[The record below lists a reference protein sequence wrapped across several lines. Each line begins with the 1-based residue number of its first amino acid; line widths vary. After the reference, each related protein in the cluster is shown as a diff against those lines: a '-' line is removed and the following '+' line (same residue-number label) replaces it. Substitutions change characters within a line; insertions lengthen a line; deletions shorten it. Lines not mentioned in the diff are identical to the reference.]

1 MEINKC
7 KELFNLHN
15 NYTYKDLEYSYNR
28 LLLKYHKDNNNDVNF
43 YENLKNNYN
52 ILLCNLNNIEDNFKQ
67 NINNNI
73 KQNINN
79 NIIRDLDNFDIYKNQ
94 IQSTNNYLDKKNIYK
109 KENNYATEFYYIDPI
124 NIELFITYEE
134 AYMGCSK
141 PITIQRIVNNY
152 GAINK
157 EIENYYLKIS
167 KGIDD
172 NEIITISN
180 KGNCHNNNYGDVK
193 VIIKLQN
200 HNLFNRKGL
209 DIYFE
214 KNISLKESLL
224 GFSFDLIF
232 LNNKKY
238 KINNDKILL
247 NKQITIKN
255 LGFLRDN
262 FNGNLI
268 INFNII
274 FPQNLTEIQKEKLNQ
289 IL

>member
-7 KELFNLHN
+7 KELFNLN
-15 NYTYKDLEYSYNR
+15 DNYTYNELQYNYNR
-28 LLLKYHKDNNNDVNF
+28 LILKYHKDNNNDINF

-52 ILLCNLNNIEDNFKQ
+52 ILLCNLNNLQ
-67 NINNNI
+67 NNNISTINNNNI
-73 KQNINN
+73 KN
-79 NIIRDLDNFDIYKNQ
+79 LDNYKNQ
-94 IQSTNNYLDKKNIYK
+94 IQPVNNYINKKDIYE
-109 KENNYATEFYYIDPI
+109 KENNYTTEYYYIDPI
-124 NIELFITYEE
+124 NIELIINFED
-134 AYMGCSK
+134 AYIGCSK

-152 GAINK
+152 SVINK
-157 EIENYYLKIS
+157 EIENYYLKIP
-167 KGIDD
+167 KGVDD
-172 NEIITISN
+172 NEIIIIPK

-200 HNLFNRKGL
+200 HNLFKRNGL
-209 DIYFE
+209 DLYFE

-224 GFSFDLIF
+224 GFSFDLVF

-255 LGFLRDN
+255 LGFIRDD

-274 FPQNLTEIQKEKLNQ
+274 FPENLTQIQKERLSE

>member
-7 KELFNLHN
+7 KHLFNLNN
-15 NYTYKDLEYSYNR
+15 NYTYNELQNNYNR
-28 LLLKYHKDNNNDVNF
+28 LLLKYHKDNNNDINF

-52 ILLCNLNNIEDNFKQ
+52 ILLCNLNNLQNKEQEQQKGQVKKFIDN
-67 NINNNI
+67 
-73 KQNINN
+73 
-79 NIIRDLDNFDIYKNQ
+79 YKNQ
-94 IQSTNNYLDKKNIYK
+94 IQTANNFIEKNIYE
-109 KENNYATEFYYIDPI
+109 KENNYNAEYYYIDPI
-124 NIELFITYEE
+124 NIELNINFED
-134 AYMGCSK
+134 AYVGCSK

-152 GAINK
+152 SVINK
-157 EIENYYLKIS
+157 EIENYYLKIP

-172 NEIITISN
+172 NEIITISK

-200 HNLFNRKGL
+200 HYLFKRTGL
-209 DIYFE
+209 DLYFE

-224 GFSFDLIF
+224 GFSFDLMF

-255 LGFLRDN
+255 LGFIRDD

-274 FPQNLTEIQKEKLNQ
+274 FPENLTEIQKEKLNE

>member
-7 KELFNLHN
+7 KELFNLN
-15 NYTYKDLEYSYNR
+15 DNYTYNELQYNYNR
-28 LLLKYHKDNNNDVNF
+28 LILKYHKDNNNDINF

-52 ILLCNLNNIEDNFKQ
+52 ILLCNLNNLQ
-67 NINNNI
+67 NNNISTINNNNI
-73 KQNINN
+73 KN
-79 NIIRDLDNFDIYKNQ
+79 LDNYKNQ
-94 IQSTNNYLDKKNIYK
+94 IQPVNNYINKKDIYE
-109 KENNYATEFYYIDPI
+109 KENNYTTEYYYIDPI
-124 NIELFITYEE
+124 NIELIINFED
-134 AYMGCSK
+134 AYIGCSK

-152 GAINK
+152 SVINK
-157 EIENYYLKIS
+157 EIENYYLKIP
-167 KGIDD
+167 KGVDD
-172 NEIITISN
+172 NEIIIIPK

-193 VIIKLQN
+193 VIVKLQN
-200 HNLFNRKGL
+200 HNLFKRNGL
-209 DIYFE
+209 DLYFE

-224 GFSFDLIF
+224 GFSFDLVF

-255 LGFLRDN
+255 LGFIRDD

-274 FPQNLTEIQKEKLNQ
+274 FPENLTQIQKERLSE

>member
-7 KELFNLHN
+7 KELFNLN
-15 NYTYKDLEYSYNR
+15 DNYTYNELQYNYNR
-28 LLLKYHKDNNNDVNF
+28 LILKYHKDNNNDINF

-52 ILLCNLNNIEDNFKQ
+52 ILLCNLNNLQ
-67 NINNNI
+67 NNNISTINNNNI
-73 KQNINN
+73 KN
-79 NIIRDLDNFDIYKNQ
+79 LDNYKNQ
-94 IQSTNNYLDKKNIYK
+94 IQPVNNYINKKDIYE
-109 KENNYATEFYYIDPI
+109 KENNYTTEYYYIDPI
-124 NIELFITYEE
+124 NIELIINFED
-134 AYMGCSK
+134 AYIGCSK

-152 GAINK
+152 SVINK
-157 EIENYYLKIS
+157 EIENYYLKIP
-167 KGIDD
+167 KGVDD
-172 NEIITISN
+172 NEIIIIPK
-180 KGNCHNNNYGDVK
+180 KGNCHNNNYGDIK

-200 HNLFNRKGL
+200 HNLFKRNGL
-209 DIYFE
+209 DLYFE

-224 GFSFDLIF
+224 GFSFDLVF

-247 NKQITIKN
+247 NKQIIIKN
-255 LGFLRDN
+255 LGFIRDD

-274 FPQNLTEIQKEKLNQ
+274 FPENLTQIQKERLSE

>member
-7 KELFNLHN
+7 KELFNLN
-15 NYTYKDLEYSYNR
+15 DNYTYNELQYNYNR
-28 LLLKYHKDNNNDVNF
+28 LILKYHKDNNNDINF

-52 ILLCNLNNIEDNFKQ
+52 ILLCNLNNLQ
-67 NINNNI
+67 NNNISTINNNNI
-73 KQNINN
+73 KN
-79 NIIRDLDNFDIYKNQ
+79 LDNYKNQ
-94 IQSTNNYLDKKNIYK
+94 IQPVNNYINKKDIYE
-109 KENNYATEFYYIDPI
+109 KENNYTTEYYYIDPI
-124 NIELFITYEE
+124 NIELIINFED
-134 AYMGCSK
+134 AYIGCSK
-141 PITIQRIVNNY
+141 PITIRRIVNNY
-152 GAINK
+152 SVINK
-157 EIENYYLKIS
+157 EIENYYLKIP
-167 KGIDD
+167 KGVDD
-172 NEIITISN
+172 NEIIIIPK

-193 VIIKLQN
+193 VIVKLQN
-200 HNLFNRKGL
+200 HNLFKRNGL
-209 DIYFE
+209 DLYFE

-224 GFSFDLIF
+224 GFSFDLVF

-255 LGFLRDN
+255 LGFIRDD

-274 FPQNLTEIQKEKLNQ
+274 FPENLTQIQKERLSE

>member
-7 KELFNLHN
+7 KELFNLNN
-15 NYTYKDLEYSYNR
+15 NYTYNELQNNYNR
-28 LLLKYHKDNNNDVNF
+28 LLLKYHKDNNNDINF

-52 ILLCNLNNIEDNFKQ
+52 ILLCNLNNVQNNNISTINNN
-67 NINNNI
+67 NINN
-73 KQNINN
+73 
-79 NIIRDLDNFDIYKNQ
+79 LDNYKNQ
-94 IQSTNNYLDKKNIYK
+94 IQPANNYINKKNIYE
-109 KENNYATEFYYIDPI
+109 KENNYTTEYYYIDPI
-124 NIELFITYEE
+124 NIELIINFED
-134 AYMGCSK
+134 AYIGCSK

-152 GAINK
+152 NAINK
-157 EIENYYLKIS
+157 EIENYYLKIP
-167 KGIDD
+167 KGVDD
-172 NEIITISN
+172 NEIILIPK

-193 VIIKLQN
+193 VIIKLEN
-200 HNLFNRKGL
+200 HNLFKRNGL
-209 DIYFE
+209 DLYFE

-224 GFSFDLIF
+224 GFSFDLVF

-255 LGFLRDN
+255 LGFIRDD

-274 FPQNLTEIQKEKLNQ
+274 FPENLTQIQKERLSE